1 MDNDNNN
8 RINLKIQQFHDNFQ
22 QLIVDSKLPVGVIFF
37 ILKDV
42 LKEIEL
48 AFQAGIQI
56 DLEKQKQENEEE

>member
-1 MDNDNNN
+1 MDNNN
-8 RINLKIQQFHDNFQ
+8 RINLKVQQFYDNLQ

-37 ILKDV
+37 ILKDI

-56 DLEKQKQENEEE
+56 DLEKQKQENEED

>member
-1 MDNDNNN
+1 MDNNN
-8 RINLKIQQFHDNFQ
+8 RINLKVQQFYDNLQ

-37 ILKDV
+37 ILKDI

-48 AFQAGIQI
+48 AFQAGIQL

>member
-1 MDNDNNN
+1 MDNNNN
-8 RINLKIQQFHDNFQ
+8 RINLKVQQFYDNLQ

-48 AFQAGIQI
+48 AFQAGIQL
-56 DLEKQKQENEEE
+56 DLEKQKQENEED